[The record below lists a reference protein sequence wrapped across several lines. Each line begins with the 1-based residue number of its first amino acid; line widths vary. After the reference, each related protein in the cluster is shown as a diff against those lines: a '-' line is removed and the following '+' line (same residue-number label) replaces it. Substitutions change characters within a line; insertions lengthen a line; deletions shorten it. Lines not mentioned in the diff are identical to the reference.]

1 MSTVLSLLFVV
12 LLCLAV
18 LAFVCWPLLALSGVW
33 AYFSARDDA
42 RAVREMERVL
52 ADD

>member
-18 LAFVCWPLLALSGVW
+18 LAFVCWPLLALSSVW
-33 AYFSARDDA
+33 AYFSAREDA
-42 RAVREMERVL
+42 ERVRDMERVL
-52 ADD
+52 AGD